1 MVITYPI
8 GKSLYVN
15 LTNRCPCSCVFCLR
29 NQASGV
35 HGSGSLWLEREPT
48 AAEVIAS
55 IDSRDMR
62 QFEELVFCGYGE
74 PTERIDDLLLVA
86 RHVRSAYPEV
96 KIRINTNGLGDLVN
110 SRGIADGMKG
120 LVDTVSVSLNTPDA
134 EEYERI
140 CRPKFGRGSWKAMID
155 FTASLRGVVPNV
167 VMTVVGEP
175 VTSAENIEK
184 CRAVAASVG
193 AALRVRP
200 YEG

>member
-35 HGSGSLWLEREPT
+35 HGSGSLWLEREP
-48 AAEVIAS
+48 AADEVIAS

-62 QFEELVFCGYGE
+62 QFGELVFCGYGE
-74 PTERIDDLLLVA
+74 PTERISELLLVA
-86 RHVRSAYPEV
+86 HHVRSAYPEV
-96 KIRINTNGLGDLVN
+96 KIRINTNGLGDLIN
-110 SRGIADGMKG
+110 SRSIANEMNG
-120 LVDTVSVSLNTPDA
+120 LIDTVSVSLNTPDA

-140 CRPKFGRGSWKAMID
+140 CRPKFGSGSWKAMID

>member
-8 GKSLYVN
+8 KRSLYVN

-29 NQASGV
+29 NQAGGV

-48 AAEVIAS
+48 VEEVISS
-55 IDSRDMR
+55 IDSRDMSL
-62 QFEELVFCGYGE
+62 FEELVFCGYGE
-74 PTERIDDLLLVA
+74 PTERLDDLLRIA
-86 RHVRSAYPEV
+86 RHVRGAYPEM
-96 KIRINTNGLGDLVN
+96 KIRVNTNGLSDLIN
-110 SRGIADGMKG
+110 SRPTGEEMKG
-120 LVDTVSVSLNTPDA
+120 LIDTVSVSLNTPDE
-134 EEYERI
+134 EEYERV
-140 CRPKFGRGSWKAMID
+140 CRPKFGRASWKAMVD

-175 VTSAENIEK
+175 VTSPENVEK
-184 CRAVAASVG
+184 CRAIASSVG